1 MKAVWDFTAIPSL
14 EEQDSHEHFR
24 IPACFLPIMG
34 KVFVQHV
41 VEYVERLGIRE
52 LDLYLSRYADDLER
66 FIGDGERW
74 GVSITYHLVK
84 QGMTVKDR
92 LSVIKAAS
100 GDAERLLWCDAV
112 HLPMVDLQAFISL
125 EGSVRFTQ
133 SGEEAERA
141 TGWAVCTPS
150 EYLSGIQEL
159 PELAVP
165 CLDLATPGG
174 YLRSSR
180 YVMDTHGAGL
190 IIIGKE
196 IRDGIWVGPGARI
209 PVGTTVIPPV
219 YIESH
224 VQVHERAIIGPYT
237 ELGSGSIVDA
247 NSYAVESLVLAG
259 SYIGKGLDVRRCL
272 VHENLILNADLRSVY
287 AANDEILLTSV
298 DTSEPVDEGS
308 IVSILSR
315 FVALLF
321 ALLTLPLFPFLYLAG
336 GTRGVA
342 AEYVRI
348 PKMRSKKG
356 GEVPTRRIEAPCL
369 RRVIK
374 GSLWRH
380 FLLHL
385 LPGLWAIVTGKVC
398 LVGLPLRTVEEFSHL
413 STDWQGV
420 YLRSRPGLLCEA
432 DIIYRKEQAEEEM
445 LFASEMMMSVNDTKG
460 YQVKLFFRYLGALFT
475 GRGAI

>member
-1 MKAVWDFTAIPSL
+1 MRAIWDFTAIPSL
-14 EEQDSHEHFR
+14 EDQESNERFR

-41 VEYVERLGIRE
+41 VEYIERLGVRE
-52 LDLYLSRYADDLER
+52 LDLYLSRYADELER

-74 GVSITYHLVK
+74 GVRITYHLVK

-92 LSVIKAAS
+92 IPAIKAAS
-100 GDAERLLWCDAV
+100 SHTEQLLWCDAV
-112 HLPMVDLQAFISL
+112 HLPMVDLETFSSIGS
-125 EGSVRFTQ
+125 SVRFTQ
-133 SGEEAERA
+133 RGGDAETS
-141 TGWAVCTPS
+141 TGWALCTLE
-150 EYLSGIQEL
+150 EYLTGFEEL
-159 PELAVP
+159 PEVATP
-165 CLDLATPGG
+165 CLDLATPSG

-196 IRDGIWVGPGARI
+196 VRDGIWVGPGARI
-209 PVGTTVIPPV
+209 PVGTSVIPPV

-224 VQVHERAIIGPYT
+224 VQVHEQAIIGPYT

-298 DTSEPVDEGS
+298 DTSESAEEGS
-308 IVSILSR
+308 TVPLISR
-315 FVALLF
+315 FTALLF
-321 ALLTLPLFPFLYLAG
+321 ALITLPLFPILYLAG
-336 GTRGVA
+336 GDRGIN

-348 PKMRSKKG
+348 PKVRSKKG
-356 GEVPTRRIEAPCL
+356 GDLSTCRILAPCL
-369 RRVIK
+369 RGVIK

-413 STDWQGV
+413 SSDWQGV

-432 DIIYRKEQAEEEM
+432 DIIYREEPEEEM
-445 LFASEMMMSVNDTKG
+445 LFASEMMMTINQSTG
-460 YQVKLFFRYLGALFT
+460 YQMKLFFRYLGALIT
-475 GRGAI
+475 GKGAV